1 MSGFTESCV
10 ICSLMITMTFI
21 VSAFMTMIILEAI
34 DNFKPKTKKSTLSD
48 EDKMMLNELIIGFY
62 GYRDQ
67 YPNFWKL
74 RTDDII
80 EWLKKKKD
88 ERTTDNGR
96 TFQG

>member
-1 MSGFTESCV
+1 MLISNGGDFESNN
-10 ICSLMITMTFI
+10 SKQ
-21 VSAFMTMIILEAI
+21 
-34 DNFKPKTKKSTLSD
+34 KPTWSD

-74 RTDDII
+74 RTDEII

-88 ERTTDNGR
+88 GYILCREKEADKNVY
-96 TFQG
+96 